1 MRFEWMTGGALRN
14 SILAVLAAA
23 VGMASSASAA
33 PAPTWVH
40 AFAGP
45 SGQGSAALVEALA
58 DGGFVF
64 GGTTPA
70 AAGDED
76 LWLFE
81 TDALGEV
88 RWARTYGT
96 PSGDVGTFQ
105 PTADG
110 GFVALASSLNG
121 SGQVTGW
128 WILKTD
134 AAGSP
139 VGQHSL
145 SASGGLTLFSA
156 AAVGDGVVVA
166 GGPNSALAG
175 YPSALWLAKFD
186 ASGSLAWQRGF
197 SPGFLGVVPLALV
210 QALPGGDLLLS
221 GTYGSMLTQD
231 ANLFLAR
238 TDPSGNIRWQHSYG
252 GPKRDVGGLALPTAD
267 GGFLLEGATLSWG
280 AGGTANG
287 YGDAWVLRLDPSGNI
302 LWQRAFGGPHDDL
315 ALVLPD
321 PAGGYILS
329 GFSTSF
335 GSGQEDI
342 FAAKLDAQGGLV
354 WQRAFGGAGSEAGF
368 VVPDPAGGYLLQG
381 TSDSFGT
388 GGQVLW
394 AAHLDGGGG
403 MAWQKTY
410 GGPGP
415 DLLGMGFLAAANLL
429 TQGFGILPDGHL
441 LLSGETSAQSPRAF
455 WAMRAHTDGG
465 IDAPCG
471 WVSAAAGPSVVI
483 AITSTTT
490 TSQAAAGVFSS
501 ASSALVV
508 QASSLDTPQFVA
520 TASPL
525 CTPPLS
531 AAAAASV
538 LQGAAPLSV
547 NFEGSVAGGT
557 PPFTYTWTFGDGT
570 TSSEAAPT
578 HLFIDPGT
586 YPVTL
591 TVTDAASRTASDDHL
606 SIVARPPVPP
616 PQVSAIRKVSPP
628 FKLVVTG
635 ANLQNGIRV
644 FVDGAEWMSVVWKNA
659 GKIQLTGAI
668 KKAVPKGTTH
678 VFRFLNP
685 DGGEVSTTWG
695 W

>member
-1 MRFEWMTGGALRN
+1 MRVARRMNGAFPSLVL
-14 SILAVLAAA
+14 SVLAVALPLQ
-23 VGMASSASAA
+23 AA
-33 PAPTWVH
+33 PPTWVH

-45 SGQGSAALVEALA
+45 TGQGSAALVQALP

-64 GGTTPA
+64 GGTTPS

-96 PSGDVGTFQ
+96 ANDDAGTIQPS
-105 PTADG
+105 PDG
-110 GFVALASSLNG
+110 GFVALGSTLNG
-121 SGQVTGW
+121 TGQVTGW
-128 WILKTD
+128 WLLKTD
-134 AAGSP
+134 ASGSP
-139 VGQHSL
+139 VWQHAL
-145 SASGGLTLFSA
+145 SASGGLTLFAA
-156 AAVGDGVVVA
+156 AAVADGVVVA

-175 YPSALWLAKFD
+175 YPTTLWLAKFD
-186 ASGSLAWQRGF
+186 ASGSLSWQRGL

-238 TDPSGNIRWQHSYG
+238 TDPSGNIRWQGSYG
-252 GPKRDVGGLALPTAD
+252 GSKRDVGGLALVTAD

-287 YGDAWVLRLDPSGNI
+287 YGDAWVLRLDASGNI
-302 LWQRAFGGPHDDL
+302 LWQRAFGGPQDDL

-342 FAAKLDAQGGLV
+342 FAAKLDAQGSIL

-381 TSDSFGT
+381 TSDSFGS

-403 MAWQKTY
+403 VAWQKTY

-429 TQGFGILPDGHL
+429 TQGFGILPDGHV

-455 WAMRAHTDGG
+455 WAMRAEADGG
-465 IDAPCG
+465 IGAPCG
-471 WVSAAAGPSVVI
+471 WVTAAEGPTVPL
-483 AITSTTT
+483 AMTATTS
-490 TSQAAAGVFSS
+490 TSQAAAGGFSS
-501 ASSALVV
+501 TSSALIV
-508 QASSLDTPQFVA
+508 QASSLNTSQFAA
-520 TASPL
+520 TASTL
-525 CTPPLS
+525 CAPPLS
-531 AAAAASV
+531 AAASASV
-538 LQGAAPLSV
+538 LQGATPLSV
-547 NFEGSVAGGT
+547 DFEAGAAGGT
-557 PPFTYTWTFGDGT
+557 PPYTCAWSFGDGAI
-570 TSSEAAPT
+570 SSEVAPG
-578 HLFIDPGT
+578 HLYAVAGT
-586 YPVTL
+586 YRVVL
-591 TVTDAASRTASDDHL
+591 TVADAASRTATDDHL
-606 SIVARPPVPP
+606 SILASIPVAPPVI
-616 PQVSAIRKVSPP
+616 VLVKKVSPP
-628 FKLVVTG
+628 FKLVVMG
-635 ANLQNGIRV
+635 SNLQSGIRV
-644 FVDGAEWMSVVWKNA
+644 FIDGAEWTGVVWKNA
-659 GKIQLTGAI
+659 GKIQLTGGI
-668 KKAVPKGTTH
+668 KAAVPRATTH
-678 VFRFLNP
+678 AFRFLNP
-685 DGGEVSTTWG
+685 DGGEAATTWG